1 MDFDVFQNLATGF
14 GAVATPKYLAF
25 AFLGCL
31 LGTLIGVL
39 PGIGPIPT
47 IAMLLPVA
55 FGFQDDPLAPLVML
69 AGLYYGAQYGG
80 STTSILVNIPG
91 EAASIVT
98 CIDGHEMAKQGR
110 AGVALGVAALGSFF
124 AGTVA
129 TVVVA
134 GMGPPL
140 AALAQQ
146 FNSEDYFSLMVLG
159 LVTAVILAH
168 GSVIKA
174 VGMVLVGLL
183 LGLVGTDTN
192 SGLTRYT
199 FGIQEIWDKIDFV
212 PLVIGMFGIVEIVR
226 NLEQTALPRPHLKA
240 KLRDLWP
247 RGRDFREAWP
257 AALRGT
263 GLGSILGILPGG
275 GAVLAS
281 FASYTLEKKIAADPS
296 RFGKGAIEGVAG
308 PESANNAAAQT
319 SFIPLLT
326 LGLPSNPI
334 MALMMGAMII
344 VGMRPGTAVMS
355 ERPELFWGMVASM
368 WIGNLMLLVINLPLI
383 GVWVRLLSVPYR
395 LLYPAILLFCVIG
408 IYGVNTSAGE
418 LAICSIFAVF
428 GYILLRFGCEPA
440 PLVLGFILGPL
451 MEENLRRALVI
462 SRGDFATFV
471 DCRFWEGTCTRPIST
486 TLLAATVAVVLALI
500 VLPQFRS
507 TRKEAFQE

>member
-1 MDFDVFQNLATGF
+1 MAFDLLQNLATGF
-14 GAVATPKYLAF
+14 SAAASLKNLGF

-47 IAMLLPVA
+47 IAMLLPIT
-55 FGFQDDPLAPLVML
+55 FGIDPLSSLVML
-69 AGLYYGAQYGG
+69 AGIYYGAQYGG

-98 CIDGHEMAKQGR
+98 CIDGHAMAKQGR
-110 AGVALGVAALGSFF
+110 AGAALGVAALGSFF
-124 AGTVA
+124 AGTVG
-129 TVVVA
+129 TVFIA
-134 GMGPPL
+134 GFGPPL
-140 AALAQQ
+140 AAVAQQ
-146 FNSEDYFSLMVLG
+146 FNSPDYFSLMVLG

-168 GSVIKA
+168 GSVLKA

-183 LGLVGTDTN
+183 LGLVGTDVN

-199 FGIQEIWDKIDFV
+199 FGIAEIWEGIDFV
-212 PLVIGMFGIVEIVR
+212 PMVIGMFGIVEIIR
-226 NLEQTALPRPHLKA
+226 NLERTELPRPHLKA
-240 KLRDLWP
+240 SMRDLWP
-247 RGRDFREAWP
+247 RGQDFRDSWP
-257 AALRGT
+257 AVLRGT
-263 GLGSILGILPGG
+263 GLGSLLGILPGG

-281 FASYTLEKKIAADPS
+281 FASYTLEKKVAQDPS
-296 RFGKGAIEGVAG
+296 RFGNGAIEGVAG

-326 LGLPSNPI
+326 LGLPSNAI

-344 VGMRPGTAVMS
+344 QGIQPGAAVMTS
-355 ERPELFWGMVASM
+355 RPELFWGMVASM

-383 GVWVRLLSVPYR
+383 GIWVRLLSVPYR

-408 IYGVNTSAGE
+408 IYSTNTSAGQ
-418 LAICSIFAVF
+418 LVLCAVFAVL
-428 GYILLRFGCEPA
+428 GYILVRFGCEPA

-451 MEENLRRALVI
+451 MEENLRRSLVI
-462 SRGDFATFV
+462 SRGDPIVFI
-471 DCRFWEGTCTRPIST
+471 ERPISAV
-486 TLLAATVAVVLALI
+486 LLATTVVMVLALI
-500 VLPQFRS
+500 VLPQLRR

>member
-1 MDFDVFQNLATGF
+1 MEFDLLHNLATGF
-14 GAVATPKYLAF
+14 TAAASLKNLGF

-47 IAMLLPVA
+47 IAMLLPIT
-55 FGFQDDPLAPLVML
+55 FGIDPLSSLVML
-69 AGLYYGAQYGG
+69 AGIYYGAQYGG

-110 AGVALGVAALGSFF
+110 AGAALGVAALGSFF
-124 AGTVA
+124 AGTVG
-129 TVVVA
+129 TVFIA
-134 GMGPPL
+134 GFGPPL
-140 AALAQQ
+140 AAIAQQ
-146 FNSEDYFSLMVLG
+146 FNSPDYFSLMVLG

-168 GSVIKA
+168 GSVLNA

-183 LGLVGTDTN
+183 LGLVGTDVN

-199 FGIQEIWDKIDFV
+199 FGIQEIWEGIDFV
-212 PLVIGMFGIVEIVR
+212 PMVIGMFGVVEIIR
-226 NLEQTALPRPHLKA
+226 NLEQTELPRPHVKA
-240 KLRDLWP
+240 SMKDLWP
-247 RGRDFREAWP
+247 RGQDFRDAWP
-257 AALRGT
+257 AVLRGT
-263 GLGSILGILPGG
+263 GLGSLLGILPGG

-281 FASYTLEKKIAADPS
+281 FASYTLEKKVASDPS
-296 RFGKGAIEGVAG
+296 RFGRGAIEGVAG

-326 LGLPSNPI
+326 LGLPSNAI

-344 VGMRPGTAVMS
+344 QGMQPGAAVMTS
-355 ERPELFWGMVASM
+355 RPELFWGMVASM
-368 WIGNLMLLVINLPLI
+368 WIGNLMLLVINMPLI
-383 GVWVRLLSVPYR
+383 GIWVRLLSVPYR

-408 IYGVNTSAGE
+408 IYGTNTSPGQ
-418 LAICSIFAVF
+418 LALCAVF
-428 GYILLRFGCEPA
+428 AAFGHVLVRFGCEPA

-451 MEENLRRALVI
+451 MEENLRRSLVI
-462 SRGDFATFV
+462 SRGDPIVFI
-471 DCRFWEGTCTRPIST
+471 ERPISAV
-486 TLLAATVAVVLALI
+486 LLATTVIMVLALI
-500 VLPQFRS
+500 VLPQFRR

>member
-1 MDFDVFQNLATGF
+1 MDFDLFHNLATGF
-14 GAVATPKYLAF
+14 SAAATLKNLGF

-47 IAMLLPVA
+47 IAMLLPIT
-55 FGFQDDPLAPLVML
+55 FGLDPLSSLVML
-69 AGLYYGAQYGG
+69 AGIYYGAQYGG

-98 CIDGHEMAKQGR
+98 CIDGHQMAKQGR
-110 AGVALGVAALGSFF
+110 AGAALGVAALGSFF
-124 AGTVA
+124 AGTVG
-129 TVVVA
+129 TVFIA
-134 GMGPPL
+134 GFGPPL
-140 AALAQQ
+140 AAIAQQ
-146 FNSEDYFSLMVLG
+146 FNSPDYFSLMVLG

-168 GSVIKA
+168 GSVLNA

-183 LGLVGTDTN
+183 LGLVGTDVN

-199 FGIQEIWDKIDFV
+199 FGIAEIWEGIDFV
-212 PLVIGMFGIVEIVR
+212 PMVIGMFGIVEIIR
-226 NLEQTALPRPHLKA
+226 NLEHRELPRPHLKA
-240 KLRDLWP
+240 RMRDLWP
-247 RGRDFREAWP
+247 NGQDFREAWP
-257 AALRGT
+257 AVLRGT
-263 GLGSILGILPGG
+263 GLGSLLGILPGG

-281 FASYTLEKKIAADPS
+281 FASYTLEKKVAKDPS

-326 LGLPSNPI
+326 LGLPSNAI

-344 VGMRPGTAVMS
+344 QGMQPGAAVMTS
-355 ERPELFWGMVASM
+355 RPELFWGMVASM

-383 GVWVRLLSVPYR
+383 GIWVRLLSVPYR

-408 IYGVNTSAGE
+408 IYSTNTNAAQ
-418 LAICSIFAVF
+418 LAICAVFAVF
-428 GYILLRFGCEPA
+428 GYMLLRFGCEPA
-440 PLVLGFILGPL
+440 PLVLGFILGPV
-451 MEENLRRALVI
+451 MEENLRRSLVI
-462 SRGDFATFV
+462 SRGDPIVFV
-471 DCRFWEGTCTRPIST
+471 ERPISA
-486 TLLAATVAVVLALI
+486 TLLAATAAIVLALV
-500 VLPQFRS
+500 VLPQFRR